1 MNRAKDPT
9 VGVMDTMRRM
19 YRSLTAAIC
28 AIVVLAPVASA
39 QQGTPP
45 AAKDALPSLTSF
57 GAGDLWS
64 SLGRL
69 GITLVAVLALIWVTM
84 WLAKRVLK
92 GRITGRGESELRVM
106 ERLYLAPKKSIE
118 VVSVAGRILVLG
130 VTEHGISMLTELAEG
145 DLPATAGTSQ
155 SRMTLPKAQ
164 EQRQRDLLR
173 QARTRM
179 RDLFASVRVTEAES
193 SPPA

>member
-1 MNRAKDPT
+1 MK
-9 VGVMDTMRRM
+9 RM
-19 YRSLTAAIC
+19 CRLITAAIC
-28 AIVVLAPVASA
+28 AVVVFVPLASA
-39 QQGTPP
+39 QQGP
-45 AAKDALPSLTSF
+45 APAGKDALPSLTSF

-84 WLAKRVLK
+84 WIAKRVLK
-92 GRITGRGESELRVM
+92 GRIAGRGDSELRVM

-145 DLPATAGTSQ
+145 DLTAAPGASP
-155 SRMTLPKAQ
+155 SRTALPKAQ
-164 EQRQRDLLR
+164 AQRQRDLLR

-179 RDLFASVRVTEAES
+179 RDLFASARVTQAES